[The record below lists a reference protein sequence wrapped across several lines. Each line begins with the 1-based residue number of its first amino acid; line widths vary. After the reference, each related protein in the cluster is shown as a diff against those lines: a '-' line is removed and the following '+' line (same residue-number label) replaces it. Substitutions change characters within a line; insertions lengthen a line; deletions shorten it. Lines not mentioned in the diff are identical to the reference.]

1 MKSAILPQFDR
12 NNGWLEILPPLT
24 PANVARGNLK
34 ADVVIIGA
42 GFTGLAAARRLAD
55 LWPNKSI
62 LLLEADRVGNTSAGR
77 SSGFAIDQAHNI
89 RAKNFADDLE
99 AEQNQIN
106 LNRAGQSYLREIVQE
121 SGIDCDW
128 DESGKV
134 HAAATEMGE
143 QKLHAYAKHMDLLKL
158 PYSWND
164 SAAMKTLTGSNFY
177 QLGLHTPGTIVMQP
191 AKLVLGLATSLPKN
205 VTLYEQSAVQSINF
219 ASPHELELAEA
230 HITTEN
236 IVLANNG
243 FAGQFGFYQKN
254 LIPLITW
261 GSLTRPLNQEEQEML
276 GGMVTWN
283 IIPAD
288 PFGTSARRISGNRIL
303 IRNIYSYSSKLN
315 AKESDRLWA
324 KARHEKSLR
333 NRFPMLKDLTFDYT
347 WGGPLSLSQNGEPVF
362 GDLAPNVYG
371 AFCLNGVGIAR
382 GTILGKLL
390 AEHLAG
396 KPSPLLDII
405 NEAGRPNKLPPRPF
419 LDWGVKLNF
428 ANRRRI
434 AGLEL

>member
-1 MKSAILPQFDR
+1 
-12 NNGWLEILPPLT
+12 
-24 PANVARGNLK
+24 
-34 ADVVIIGA
+34 
-42 GFTGLAAARRLAD
+42 
-55 LWPNKSI
+55 
-62 LLLEADRVGNTSAGR
+62 
-77 SSGFAIDQAHNI
+77 
-89 RAKNFADDLE
+89 
-99 AEQNQIN
+99 
-106 LNRAGQSYLREIVQE
+106 
-121 SGIDCDW
+121 
-128 DESGKV
+128 
-134 HAAATEMGE
+134 
-143 QKLHAYAKHMDLLKL
+143 
-158 PYSWND
+158 
-164 SAAMKTLTGSNFY
+164 MKTLTGSSFY

-191 AKLVLGLATSLPKN
+191 AKLVLGLAASLPKN

-219 ASPHELELAEA
+219 NSPHEMELAEA
-230 HITTEN
+230 HITTQK

-243 FAGQFGFYQKN
+243 FAGQFGFYQNN

-261 GSLTRPLNQEEQEML
+261 GSLTRPVNQEEQEML
-276 GGMVTWN
+276 GGTETWN

-333 NRFPMLKDLTFDYT
+333 NRFPKLKDLTFDYT
-347 WGGPLSLSQNGEPVF
+347 WGGPLSLSKNGEPVF

-382 GTILGKLL
+382 GTSLGKLL
-390 AEHLAG
+390 AEHMAG
-396 KPSPLLDII
+396 KMSPLLDII
-405 NEAGRPNKLPPRPF
+405 NGAGRPNKLPPRPF

-428 ANRRRI
+428 ANRRRT

>member
-1 MKSAILPQFDR
+1 MKATILPQFDR
-12 NNGWLEILPPLT
+12 NNGWLEILPPLA
-24 PANVARGNLK
+24 PANVARGDLK
-34 ADVVIIGA
+34 VDVAIIGA

-55 LWPNKSI
+55 LWPDKRI
-62 LLLEADRVGNTSAGR
+62 ILLEADRVGNTSAGR

-89 RAKNFADDLE
+89 RAKNFADSLE
-99 AEQNQIN
+99 AEHNQIT
-106 LNRAGQSYLREIVQE
+106 LNRAGQSYLRDTVQRRK
-121 SGIDCDW
+121 INCDW

-134 HAAATEMGE
+134 HAAATQMGT

-158 PYSWND
+158 PYSWLN
-164 SAAMKTLTGSNFY
+164 SKEMKTLTGSSFY

-191 AKLVLGLATSLPKN
+191 AKLVLGLAASLPKN
-205 VTLYEQSAVQSINF
+205 VTLYERSAVQSINF
-219 ASPHELELAEA
+219 NSPHEMELAEA
-230 HITTEN
+230 HITTQK

-243 FAGQFGFYQKN
+243 FAGQFGFYQNN

-261 GSLTRPLNQEEQEML
+261 GSLTRPFNHEEQEML
-276 GGMVTWN
+276 EGTGTWN

-333 NRFPMLKDLTFDYT
+333 NRFPKLKDLTFDYT
-347 WGGPLSLSQNGEPVF
+347 WGGPLSLSKNGEPVF

-382 GTILGKLL
+382 GTSLGKLL
-390 AEHLAG
+390 AEHMAG
-396 KPSPLLDII
+396 KMSPLLDII
-405 NEAGRPNKLPPRPF
+405 NGAGRPNRLPPRPF

-428 ANRRRI
+428 ANRRRT